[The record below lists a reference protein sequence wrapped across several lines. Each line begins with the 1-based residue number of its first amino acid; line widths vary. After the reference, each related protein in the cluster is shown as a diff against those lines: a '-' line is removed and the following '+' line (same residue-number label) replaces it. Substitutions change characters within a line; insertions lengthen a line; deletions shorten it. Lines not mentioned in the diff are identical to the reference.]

1 MFAKLKVSE
10 LKAELKKHGLK
21 TTGKKDILI
30 RRLESF
36 HDADKQP
43 EKYNNIDHLAPP
55 DSASRPRRLSF
66 TGAIMRGIEENKGE
80 LKTQVYALLLAGA
93 LFYFFYH
100 AMYVHLAIFSA
111 YKEPVMWAFLCSVP
125 INALKDQLKKS
136 LLDDE
141 VEDYEDADDSD
152 AFGGIRI
159 FKFSRLRY
167 CLLATFGIFIYTIVG
182 KQNMIIVSFI
192 FVAIIGIFFVI
203 WTILS
208 ITSLFLRKL
217 SPSTRTFLEYLP
229 SDPIIFSLI
238 IFSSLF
244 YPFKCCFRTILY
256 SKFIKSRMA
265 SILLICILMITFCIG
280 AFVCVFAIPLE
291 MYGLLQNVQ
300 RKLIQYVPEIDS
312 EVLAH
317 PILLSSGGI
326 HGNMMVYPEDN
337 YQLVNFRKFLR
348 RKKDAGN
355 MILKDIDAKKLTIAW
370 EFEDAYVIDNIR
382 VNACLNDG
390 VSSRKW
396 IWESEGLVRDDEEDH
411 GKWVKVNNDAAASTY
426 FGIRIHIYEEK
437 EESSN
442 ISDIN
447 KTLLLKDIC
456 INKVL
461 IHGKMDLLKYV
472 EKATK
477 DNPIVVRLREVKN
490 LIIDQQRDTR
500 NNDGTLSNNI
510 CTLHQGME
518 REKTI
523 VYNSPNNCIITPV
536 YEMRRDCMPILNE
549 GCANVTQNV
558 LSFTNFSFSSINMCY
573 GQVKNCTKSGF
584 KYLRNITESTMDID
598 PDVLYDQGKK
608 ILEASFGKAL
618 TFVSVIFD
626 TVYFFFMWTLDSII
640 FSNVLILLIS
650 NTSDDKHRDPVK
662 WVLKSFMTKE
672 ESKPLID
679 CISAISRSYINGVF
693 QTLLRI
699 VLENA
704 LLTWLPMYL
713 TGASFSFTI
722 SIIAGILSIFGDIFG
737 SLMMLFP
744 IIEIFLHPGNKES
757 DFWKFLVLSL
767 VFVFRFI
774 YPISVHALEKH
785 LLYQQDNRNTI
796 LTIVPWS
803 IFGGLQF
810 GLGGIVLGPL
820 ISVFPF
826 LMLEL
831 REMYE
836 AWSDAKSEKEKK
848 DVLKKYSRK

>member
-1 MFAKLKVSE
+1 M
-10 LKAELKKHGLK
+10 
-21 TTGKKDILI
+21 
-30 RRLESF
+30 
-36 HDADKQP
+36 
-43 EKYNNIDHLAPP
+43 
-55 DSASRPRRLSF
+55 
-66 TGAIMRGIEENKGE
+66 
-80 LKTQVYALLLAGA
+80 
-93 LFYFFYH
+93 
-100 AMYVHLAIFSA
+100 
-111 YKEPVMWAFLCSVP
+111 
-125 INALKDQLKKS
+125 
-136 LLDDE
+136 
-141 VEDYEDADDSD
+141 
-152 AFGGIRI
+152 
-159 FKFSRLRY
+159 
-167 CLLATFGIFIYTIVG
+167 
-182 KQNMIIVSFI
+182 
-192 FVAIIGIFFVI
+192 
-203 WTILS
+203 
-208 ITSLFLRKL
+208 
-217 SPSTRTFLEYLP
+217 
-229 SDPIIFSLI
+229 PII
-238 IFSSLF
+238 
-244 YPFKCCFRTILY
+244 
-256 SKFIKSRMA
+256 
-265 SILLICILMITFCIG
+265 
-280 AFVCVFAIPLE
+280 
-291 MYGLLQNVQ
+291 
-300 RKLIQYVPEIDS
+300 
-312 EVLAH
+312 
-317 PILLSSGGI
+317 
-326 HGNMMVYPEDN
+326 
-337 YQLVNFRKFLR
+337 
-348 RKKDAGN
+348 
-355 MILKDIDAKKLTIAW
+355 
-370 EFEDAYVIDNIR
+370 
-382 VNACLNDG
+382 
-390 VSSRKW
+390 
-396 IWESEGLVRDDEEDH
+396 
-411 GKWVKVNNDAAASTY
+411 
-426 FGIRIHIYEEK
+426 
-437 EESSN
+437 
-442 ISDIN
+442 
-447 KTLLLKDIC
+447 
-456 INKVL
+456 
-461 IHGKMDLLKYV
+461 
-472 EKATK
+472 
-477 DNPIVVRLREVKN
+477 
-490 LIIDQQRDTR
+490 
-500 NNDGTLSNNI
+500 
-510 CTLHQGME
+510 
-518 REKTI
+518 
-523 VYNSPNNCIITPV
+523 
-536 YEMRRDCMPILNE
+536 NE

-584 KYLRNITESTMDID
+584 KYLRNITKSTMDID